1 MRIVF
6 LDIDGVLNCKSTR
19 QMHKDFIGI
28 DPVHV
33 EILSRIIK
41 KSQTSFESDGGLRKE
56 HIEQTLQILRM
67 PIV

>member
-19 QMHKDFIGI
+19 QRHKGFIGI

-33 EILSRIIK
+33 EILSRII
-41 KSQTSFESDGGLRKE
+41 RKE
-56 HIEQTLQILRM
+56 HIEQTLRILRM